1 MNEIEEKHNSNSN
14 TVELINATT
23 ELLKAVPVYEDGL
36 KPAVKEVGKSL
47 ETIAKAIN
55 VALLPI
61 SGVIWGAEK
70 IKDFFEKDVI
80 EKLKDV
86 SIEDICAPDPTV
98 AGPALEA
105 LKFAGHKENLREMY
119 ANLLAKAL
127 NKNTTD
133 KTHPSY
139 VEVIKQLTVE
149 EAKLL
154 QLLSNKESYPIIC
167 NFLHITKHTGQ
178 PMLLRNRFNQI
189 CSEINISQ
197 DNSNTYYDNLQR
209 LRIMEI
215 IETSTQEI
223 EENFMSLNGLS
234 LPGSDRFEF
243 KNRTNYILKFT
254 NYGNR
259 FVDICIKDI
268 S

>member
-1 MNEIEEKHNSNSN
+1 MHDTEENNNKNSN
-14 TVELINATT
+14 TADLINAAT
-23 ELLKAVPVYEDGL
+23 ELLKVVPVYEDGL
-36 KPAVKEVGKSL
+36 KPAVKELGKSL
-47 ETIAKAIN
+47 ETVAKAIN

-70 IKDFFEKDVI
+70 FKDFFEKDVVQ
-80 EKLKDV
+80 KLKDV
-86 SIEDICAPDPTV
+86 PIEDICAPDPTV

-105 LKFAGHKENLREMY
+105 LKFAGHKEELREMY
-119 ANLLAKAL
+119 ANLLANAL

-167 NFLHITKHTGQ
+167 KFLHLTKSMAQ
-178 PMLLRNRFNQI
+178 PVLVRNKFNQI

-197 DNSNTYYDNLQR
+197 ENSNTYYDNLQR
-209 LRIMEI
+209 LRIMEV
-215 IETSTQEI
+215 IETRTQEV
-223 EENFMSLNGLS
+223 EESFLSKNGLHIS
-234 LPGSDRFEF
+234 GTDKFEF
-243 KNRTNYILKFT
+243 KSRTDYALKFT